1 MAETTRLQWSVTG
14 YKQLTV
20 NRTSTSEPPLSFGPV
35 FMHNNSDFESYS
47 DFFNHLKVKLA
58 TNDTNNMVIRTD
70 DERAMVNA
78 ITSSFPNSK
87 HILCTRH
94 LKQNVNQKL
103 TNSAVDKTERNMIIQ
118 NVLVR
123 MVLSMLMIRYV
134 SKKTVIK

>member
-1 MAETTRLQWSVTG
+1 MQWSVTG
-14 YKQLTV
+14 YKLLTV
-20 NRTSTSEPPLSFGPV
+20 NRTSTSEPPLFFGPV

-103 TNSAVDKTERNMIIQ
+103 TNSAVDKTERNMLIQ

-123 MVLSMLMIRYV
+123 MVLSMLMIRSV
-134 SKKTVIK
+134 SKKTVVK

>member
-1 MAETTRLQWSVTG
+1 MQWSVTG

-20 NRTSTSEPPLSFGPV
+20 NRTSTSEPPLFFGPV
-35 FMHNNSDFESYS
+35 YMHNNSDFESYS

-103 TNSAVDKTERNMIIQ
+103 TNSAVDKTERNMLIQ

-123 MVLSMLMIRYV
+123 MVLSMLMIRSV

>member
-1 MAETTRLQWSVTG
+1 MQWSVTG

-20 NRTSTSEPPLSFGPV
+20 NRTSTSEPPLFFGPV
-35 FMHNNSDFESYS
+35 FMHNNSDFENYS

-103 TNSAVDKTERNMIIQ
+103 TNSAVDKTERNMLIQ

-123 MVLSMLMIRYV
+123 MVLSMLIIRSV